1 MLYAAVL
8 KLVFWNHLNYFL
20 VIIDSL
26 NTLKELYDVI
36 ENITNIVYVRTD
48 FSKNYINLKG
58 KPNYYNDK
66 Q

>member
-8 KLVFWNHLNYFL
+8 KLVFWIPSKLLYYFL

-48 FSKNYINLKG
+48 FFKKLHKF
-58 KPNYYNDK
+58 KR
-66 Q
+66 QT